1 MSLKGWT
8 FTVTCTYPLS
18 LLLALFLSLIQRC
31 DLIEGSHVLIESAL
45 GLRWKLGRILP
56 WDSLKYEPERS
67 GSYFRGLPWW
77 LR

>member
-45 GLRWKLGRILP
+45 GLRWKLGP
-56 WDSLKYEPERS
+56 N
-67 GSYFRGLPWW
+67 
-77 LR
+77 